1 MNLKLRSQQGSLSPS
16 NDRKY
21 SVCAQRTL
29 NNDTNMDKEAMSSL
43 REQTDSL
50 ETSMI
55 TESLLTETEDE
66 GEAYREEEELFIPSG
81 RLSSAR
87 QEVKRSTKRKNSGSS
102 AALPVNEDLKEVAR
116 NVPVN
121 KILKVHAVHHSL
133 DKPNGRGHTR
143 HHQHHHHKT
152 RRHKLNATLD
162 KRVQQSMA
170 KYEQSIIS
178 TSIQAVRELQEIKL
192 QRKTNLRKQVAKKK
206 LSYDSFQDQLSD
218 LS

>member
-1 MNLKLRSQQGSLSPS
+1 
-16 NDRKY
+16 
-21 SVCAQRTL
+21 
-29 NNDTNMDKEAMSSL
+29 MDKEAMSSL

-102 AALPVNEDLKEVAR
+102 AALPVYENLNEVAK
-116 NVPVN
+116 NAPLN
-121 KILKVHAVHHSL
+121 KTFKVHAVHHSL